1 MEEISAKMPEGVK
14 NRIKD
19 TSSAKKTE
27 NGMEAVTELVK
38 SLRNQD
44 TEY

>member
-1 MEEISAKMPEGVK
+1 MQETSAKIPEGMK

-19 TSSAKKTE
+19 ISSAKVTE